1 MRVREKKA
9 GKENQ
14 YMAEFTVPYQAGTLM
29 AIDYVNGMERGR
41 YSLETA
47 KKSTT
52 LDVKM
57 DKKCLLPMDKICVI

>member
-1 MRVREKKA
+1 
-9 GKENQ
+9 
-14 YMAEFTVPYQAGTLM
+14 MAEFTVPYQAGTLM

-57 DKKCLLPMDKICVI
+57 DKKVLTANGQDLCYLNITL

>member
-1 MRVREKKA
+1 
-9 GKENQ
+9 
-14 YMAEFTVPYQAGTLM
+14 MAEFTVPYQAGTLM